1 MKKLLSVALVAI
13 ALMACHSDIWDSI
26 DELKKDYESLSGRV
40 SKLEEL
46 CKEMNTNISALQTLV
61 NAQQTG
67 DYITAV
73 TPITKDGKEIG
84 YVITFAK
91 NTPVTIYHGSNGTSG
106 IGGQGSDGF
115 TPVVG
120 VAQDTDG
127 IYYWTLNGTWMLNDK
142 GERIRVTG
150 LNGSDGSDGSDG
162 SSGKDGIDGITPQL
176 KIEEGYWFISYDNGA
191 TWTNLG
197 KATGENGTNGANGT
211 NGQDGKTPQLKIE
224 NGYWY
229 VSYDNGTTWTQ
240 LGKATGEDGQN
251 GTNGKDGDSMFKSVT
266 QDDSY
271 VYFTLS
277 DNTVIKIAK
286 GGSGSGA
293 GEEEGVKIIDGAI
306 QAAFSVSD
314 STKVYFSQGNLQY
327 NVMAGTHL
335 CEDGTIQNG
344 VWKFADEQ
352 YTCIG
357 QLNKFEK
364 PDAWIDLFCWGTS
377 GWNSGAKAYQPF
389 STSTSNSDYYPG
401 NDTTNCLTGDYA
413 NADWGVYNAISN
425 GGNQPGMWRV
435 LTKDEWYFLLKNHP
449 HGCATVM
456 NVPGLILLPDEWKG
470 AGVMF
475 CTDVTDYTTNVYNY
489 ERLWIILQR
498 TGAIFL
504 PAASYWTGSSFV
516 YGKGHGAYWSST
528 PMNSNQSYSCTFFG
542 KINSRGQCNRSYRL
556 SVRLVQN
563 VQK

>member
-26 DELKKDYESLSGRV
+26 DELKKDYESLQRAV

-106 IGGQGSDGF
+106 IGGQGSDGS

-162 SSGKDGIDGITPQL
+162 SSGKDGKDGITPQL
-176 KIEEGYWFISYDNGA
+176 KIEEGYWFISYDNGT
-191 TWTNLG
+191 TWTKLA
-197 KATGENGTNGANGT
+197 KATGENGTNGTNGT
-211 NGQDGKTPQLKIE
+211 NGSNGQDGKTPQLKIE

-229 VSYDNGTTWTQ
+229 VSYDNGWTWTQ

-266 QDDSY
+266 QDDNY

-286 GGSGSGA
+286 GGSSGTGA
-293 GEEEGVKIIDGAI
+293 NVVIEDGAI
-306 QAAFSVSD
+306 KAKFAVSLTD
-314 STKVYFSQGNLQY
+314 TVYFSMGNLQY
-327 NVMAGTHL
+327 QASTGTWRFAEHQYDYIGDDNSKISSTFAG
-335 CEDGTIQNG
+335 
-344 VWKFADEQ
+344 
-352 YTCIG
+352 
-357 QLNKFEK
+357 
-364 PDAWIDLFCWGTS
+364 WIDLFGWGTS
-377 GWNSGAKAYQPF
+377 GWNSGAKAYQPY
-389 STSTSNSDYYPG
+389 STSGTRSDYYPG
-401 NDTTNCLTGDYA
+401 NKATNGLTGDYA

-435 LTKDEWYFLLKNHP
+435 LTKDEWNYIINNRVRSSSLYGN
-449 HGCATVM
+449 ATVLG
-456 NVPGLILLPDEWKG
+456 VPGLILLPDGWTG
-470 AGVMF
+470 AD
-475 CTDVTDYTTNVYNY
+475 DVLFTPQVTNYTTNVY
-489 ERLWIILQR
+489 
-498 TGAIFL
+498 TGKAWQALESSGAVFL
-504 PAASYWTGSSFV
+504 PAAGGRNGTEVILVGSYGF
-516 YGKGHGAYWSST
+516 YWSST
-528 PMNSNQSYSCTFFG
+528 PGGTDSAYYLNIDSGHIIPQYN
-542 KINSRGQCNRSYRL
+542 SYRNPGR
-556 SVRLVQN
+556 SVRLVR
-563 VQK
+563 